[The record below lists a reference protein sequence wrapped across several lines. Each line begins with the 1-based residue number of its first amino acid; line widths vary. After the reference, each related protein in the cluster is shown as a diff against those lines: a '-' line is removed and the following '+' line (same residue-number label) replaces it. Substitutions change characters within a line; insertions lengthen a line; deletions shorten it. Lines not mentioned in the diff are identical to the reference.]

1 MVSYREKVKR
11 RRVGGRDG
19 GIRDRDRDSMQNVLS
34 VSATNQ
40 QRRLRTHS
48 QSLNVSDRWRSCHL
62 VEQHHPLLLHRH
74 RVESVH
80 EPQRRLGM
88 GLWSASEGLQGQQPS
103 QGRQHALCF
112 TAKAVLAR

>member
-11 RRVGGRDG
+11 RRVGERDG
-19 GIRDRDRDSMQNVLS
+19 GIRDRDRDRDLMQNVLS
-34 VSATNQ
+34 VSAVNQ

-48 QSLNVSDRWRSCHL
+48 QTLNVSDRGRSCHL
-62 VEQHHPLLLHRH
+62 VEQHHPLLLRRH

-88 GLWSASEGLQGQQPS
+88 GLWSASEGLQGQQPP
-103 QGRQHALCF
+103 QGNSTHC
-112 TAKAVLAR
+112 VLPQRRY